1 MHLGAQTK
9 YLQEKLSLLPTNPGC
24 YLMRDAQGQIIY
36 VGKAKNLRNR
46 VRSYFTGTHDGKTQ
60 KLVSEIVDF
69 EYIITKSATEALLL
83 ELNLI
88 KQYSPQYNIMLKDD
102 KTYPYI
108 KLSLGEHPRLEITRK
123 VNQRGKSKYYG
134 PYPNAAAAQQT
145 KKLLDRLYPLR
156 KCRTIPNRI
165 CLYYHLGQCLAPCEY
180 PVQQEKYDEIVQ
192 QITQFLNGG
201 HQKIQEELRKEM
213 MEAAE
218 ALQFERAKEL
228 RDLIQHIETV
238 MVKQTIHLHDGVDRD
253 VFGFVVDKG
262 WICIQVFFI
271 RQGKMIQRE
280 VSFFPSYGDG
290 SDEFLSFV
298 MQFYDQHEVPKEI
311 LLPANIEVDGLQEL
325 LQAKVLVPVRGQ
337 KRSLVEMAQANAHM
351 ALDEKFRL
359 LTRNEARTTEAVRR
373 LGARLQIGDLN
384 WIEAF
389 DNSNIQGTDPV
400 SAMVVF
406 VDGKPMRRE
415 YRKYKIK
422 QVEGPND
429 VESMREVIRRR
440 YTRVLRE
447 NLPLPDLILVDG
459 GKGQMKVACDVLENE
474 LGLFIPVGG
483 MVKDEKHQTARLLF
497 GAAAEEIELDPTSE
511 EFFLLQRIQDEVH
524 RFAITFHRQTRSKS
538 MFQSRLDGIPGVGS
552 KRKQSL
558 LKHFG
563 SIKKIQT
570 ASLEEIVGV
579 GIPPKVAELI
589 QEHLKNEE

>member
-123 VNQRGKSKYYG
+123 VNQRGKSKYFG

-156 KCRTIPNRI
+156 KCRTIPNRV